1 MSNPEESKDIF
12 VGKVLGEV
20 LSTLSKL
27 QARVDVLTEEVV
39 RLRVREGSESEDK
52 VLEELERRVDD
63 VENSRLDEVSRR
75 FTE

>member
-20 LSTLSKL
+20 LSTISTL
-27 QARVDVLTEEVV
+27 QARVEVLTEEVV
-39 RLRVREGSESEDK
+39 RLRSREGSESTEE
-52 VLEELERRVDD
+52 VLEELERRIDE

>member
-20 LSTLSKL
+20 LSTLSTL
-27 QARVDVLTEEVV
+27 QARVEVLTEEVV
-39 RLRVREGSESEDK
+39 RLRTREGTESEEE
-52 VLEELERRVDD
+52 VLEELERRIDE